1 MTLTLRVTAGP
12 HAGKEF
18 SFDTHDTFLVGR
30 TADCH
35 LRLSYDDPYF
45 SRRHF
50 MIEANPPRC
59 RVIDINS
66 RNGIRVNGQKVEQAE
81 LADGDEVQAGHTV
94 FKLSIPQPDP
104 DAQLTYQ
111 LPPEEAVAPIG
122 PMTVT
127 YQPADSPIPDSPIP
141 GYRLG
146 EELGRGAMGVVRRG
160 TRLADGLPVAIKSIA
175 IASGVGQKQ
184 VERFLREARVLSQL
198 DHPNIAGYIDSG
210 GSDPAIYLVMELIE
224 GPDAGKVLKERGTVG
239 RTIAVRLVCQMLA
252 ALAHA
257 HERGI
262 VHRDVKPSNVLL
274 GGGKGKRVVKLAD
287 FGLARAFDDCKLS
300 GLTFQGE
307 VCGTPAYMAPEQVTH
322 YRDVKPA
329 ADQYSTA
336 ATLYHLLT
344 GCYPLDLPKDVGKQL
359 AVIIG
364 GDIVPIRNRKADLPA
379 GLAEA
384 IHRALAREPKDR
396 FPDAASFRQAILP
409 FAV

>member
-1 MTLTLRVTAGP
+1 MGVTLRVTAGP
-12 HAGKEF
+12 HVGKEF
-18 SFDTHDTFLVGR
+18 AFDTHDTFLVGR
-30 TADCH
+30 TQDCH
-35 LRLSYDDPYF
+35 LRLTYDDPYF

-50 MIEANPPRC
+50 LIEVNPPRC

-66 RNGIRVNGQKVEQAE
+66 RNGVRVNGQKVEQAE
-81 LADGDEVQAGHTV
+81 LADGDEVRAGHTV
-94 FKLSIPQPDP
+94 FKLQIPQPDP
-104 DAQLTYQ
+104 DSQLTFQ
-111 LPPEEAVAPIG
+111 LPP
-122 PMTVT
+122 
-127 YQPADSPIPDSPIP
+127 ADPDPSRPPVILRPPVESPFP
-141 GYRLG
+141 GYALG
-146 EELGRGAMGVVRRG
+146 EELGRGAMGVVHRG
-160 TRLADGLPVAIKSIA
+160 TRLADGLPVAIKTIA
-175 IASGVGQKQ
+175 ISSGVGQKQ

-210 GSDPAIYLVMELIE
+210 GRDPAIYLVMELIE
-224 GPDAGKVLKERGTVG
+224 GPDAGKVLKERGTVAM
-239 RTIAVRLVCQMLA
+239 TIAVRLVCQMLA

-307 VCGTPAYMAPEQVTH
+307 VGGTPAYMAPEQVTH

-379 GLAEA
+379 ALAEA
-384 IHRALAREPKDR
+384 LHRALAREPKDR
-396 FPDAASFRQAILP
+396 FPDVSAFRQAILP